1 MQELGNIQRASIP
14 WAVFNPWDSQET
26 QPTSESSGGSS
37 RFHIYD
43 DVGAASINP
52 WAVFNPWDAQGIQST
67 SESSGEGSRFHVDN
81 GSSAAAN
88 PWAVFNPWDTQD
100 TQQNMGINTIIK
112 NQIKA
117 EAEKALQCQA
127 NLGHQRVLGL
137 L

>member
-1 MQELGNIQRASIP
+1 MQELGNIQCVVIP

-26 QPTSESSGGSS
+26 QPTSENSNKSS

-43 DVGAASINP
+43 DAAAATINP
-52 WAVFNPWDAQGIQST
+52 WVVFNPWDTQDGQQT
-67 SESSGEGSRFHVDN
+67 SANPEGGSRFHVDN

-100 TQQNMGINTIIK
+100 SQHNMGINTIIK

-117 EAEKALQCQA
+117 EAKKSLQCQA
-127 NLGHQRVLGL
+127 NLGSQRVLHL